1 MILYYNAI
9 DPVDGLTPGSGAGQ
23 ITDSP
28 VVCVLCFS
36 AKYDKETLVRLHCK
50 VSDYFSC

>member
-9 DPVDGLTPGSGAGQ
+9 DPVDGLTPGSSAGQ

-28 VVCVLCFS
+28 VVCAVLFS
-36 AKYDKETLVRLHCK
+36 
-50 VSDYFSC
+50 